1 MKNIFYILIAIS
13 IVACSSLQKTNDTNE
28 YAEADKL
35 ITEKIFNTHEYHLE
49 LSPVDRSLSL
59 PDVEK
64 IQAFDA
70 YGYRIYLPWQIECE
84 TIRNEYV
91 SGMYAP
97 GKVVFMFDNPDNS
110 TNSAMFLTM
119 LDDLDEIAA
128 YRNDYKDYIKSKSNY
143 DLVTA
148 ALYFTADSISPD
160 DSLSKKIIAMTLLG
174 IKGMYLNES
183 EKLGVISDPIYHFH
197 TDKIKGYQVG
207 DTIRGRCVRIALF
220 PDDNE
225 ELNILIMIAEGFKVS
240 QSDIDFVIQNV
251 GRIQ

>member
-1 MKNIFYILIAIS
+1 MKNILYILLAIS

-35 ITEKIFNTHEYHLE
+35 ITEIIFNTPEYHLE
-49 LSPVDRSLSL
+49 LSPVDRSLSF

-64 IQAFDA
+64 TKAFDA
-70 YGYRIYLPWQIECE
+70 YGYRINLPWQIECE

-91 SGMYAP
+91 SGIYAP

-110 TNSAMFLTM
+110 TNSDMFMNM
-119 LDDLDEIAA
+119 LDDLEEISA

-148 ALYFTADSISPD
+148 ALNFTSDSISPD
-160 DSLSKKIIAMTLLG
+160 DSLYKKIIAMTLLG
-174 IKGMYLNES
+174 IKGMYLIES
-183 EKLGVISDPIYHFH
+183 DKIDVISDPIYHFQ
-197 TDKIKGYQVG
+197 TDTIKGYQVG

-225 ELNILIMIAEGFKVS
+225 ELNILIMIAEGFKVT